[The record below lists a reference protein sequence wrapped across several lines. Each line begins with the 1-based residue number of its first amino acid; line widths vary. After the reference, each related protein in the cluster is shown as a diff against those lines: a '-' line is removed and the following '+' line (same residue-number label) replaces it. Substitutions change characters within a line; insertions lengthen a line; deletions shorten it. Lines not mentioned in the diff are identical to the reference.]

1 VKSTAICNEDRLI
14 VTALLLCWIVFTG
27 NLFAADPPKDMGG
40 WENGGK
46 YDQYFRS
53 GQRESFKG
61 VVMGFKEIVPL
72 PGMSPGIALL
82 VKDASGDVI
91 TVHLGP
97 KWFVTPEDTGI
108 KRDDQ
113 VKVKG
118 VWAEIDGKD
127 VFMAAKI
134 SKGEFFEYKLRL
146 TKDGKA
152 FWNMNPEELAKERS
166 MKTDSVRECN
176 KS

>member
-1 VKSTAICNEDRLI
+1 MKSTAICKEYRFI
-14 VTALLLCWIVFTG
+14 ATALILCWIVFAG
-27 NLFAADPPKDMGG
+27 NLFAADTPKNTGG
-40 WENGGK
+40 WEMGGK
-46 YDQYFRS
+46 YDKYFRS

-97 KWFVTPEDTGI
+97 KWFVTPGDTGI
-108 KRDDQ
+108 KRDDK

-146 TKDGKA
+146 TRDGTP
-152 FWNMNPEELAKERS
+152 FWGLSPEELAKERS
-166 MKTDSVRECN
+166 MKTN
-176 KS
+176 